1 MDEEKAMELDKMVF
15 EWWRN
20 TDGVSLL
27 DIVRHFAGE
36 MSVVDAECAYILK
49 NCWTTSI
56 RKKEKD
62 K

>member
-36 MSVVDAECAYILK
+36 MSVVDAECAYNFKKLLDDK
-49 NCWTTSI
+49 H
-56 RKKEKD
+56 KKEGEG
-62 K
+62 